1 MIQELREYSN
11 NIFFKLLMG
20 VIAITFVLSFGVGG
34 FFGDRKEVVAI
45 VNNEEILLKEYREAY
60 QNRLNSLQQQ
70 FGENAEQ
77 FAEQLNLRQQV
88 FNQLIDRHL
97 LLTDA
102 AELNLVATDL
112 ELQDFIRK
120 QPFFQQ
126 NGQFDYNTYET
137 VLSQNR
143 IVRHEYEASLRA
155 DILLKKK
162 QHSLGTGLVIND
174 NEVEQTFRRNFEKIE
189 VEYVYFDPNIFI
201 EKISADDAELIEY
214 LQDNPQKFQT
224 LNQFRM
230 EYFTISTEYYQD
242 NVNVRE
248 REVRR
253 YYKKYLDN
261 YVTPPEI
268 KARHILLKL
277 VPDAP
282 EDELQEKREKLNKL
296 LAEIKAGSLFE
307 VLAKEH
313 SEDGT
318 STEGGDL
325 GWFKPGEMVPAF
337 ESAAF
342 ALEAGQVSKI
352 VQSPFGLHLIKVDE
366 RKDEI
371 TKSLDDVREEI
382 TIILTESRA
391 IKRLEEDLN
400 RLQGLGGEAFTEE
413 AQKFNRDVI
422 NAEWFDSNDVIK
434 GLGSATALVSELLS
448 RKLGEMGVWK
458 RNPVLGHVI
467 YRLNETK
474 IPETRLF
481 EDAKEDVYT
490 AVRLEKAK
498 AVAIET
504 AKKVLTQVQAGTTLT
519 KLVKKYGLK
528 TETLSFTANT
538 RFLPNIGD
546 NTEFRK
552 VGLHLNENSSFG
564 LSLDVNRADLIQ
576 FKKRSLSE
584 DKALEEKEKVRA
596 QLLKNLQQALLTKEL
611 KRLRDSASIEVINPV
626 FGTPGAS

>member
-20 VIAITFVLSFGVGG
+20 VIAVTFVLSFGVGG
-34 FFGDRKEVVAI
+34 FFGDRKEVVAK
-45 VNNEEILLKEYREAY
+45 VNDQEILLKEYREAY
-60 QNRLNSLQQQ
+60 QNRLGALQQQ

-112 ELQDFIRK
+112 ELQDYIRK

-126 NGQFDYNTYET
+126 NGQFDYDTYET

-155 DILLKKK
+155 DILLTKK
-162 QHSLGTGLVIND
+162 QQLLGTGLVISD

-189 VEYVYFDPNIFI
+189 VEYVYFDPQVFV
-201 EKISADDAELIEY
+201 EKTTAEDAELRKY
-214 LQDNPQKFQT
+214 LQDNPQNFQT
-224 LNQFRM
+224 LNKFRM
-230 EYFTISTEYYQD
+230 EYFTISADYYQD
-242 NVNVRE
+242 NVKVRE

-253 YYKKYLDN
+253 YYKKYTDN
-261 YVTPPEI
+261 YVTPPEV

-282 EDELQEKREKLNKL
+282 ENEQQEKRDQLNKL
-296 LAEIKAGSLFE
+296 LAEIKAGSSFE
-307 VLAKEH
+307 ELAKKH

-318 STEGGDL
+318 SADGGDL

-342 ALEAGQVSKI
+342 ALEAGQVSEI
-352 VQSPFGLHLIKVDE
+352 VQSPFGLHLIKVEE

-371 TKSLDDVREEI
+371 TKSLDEAREEI
-382 TIILTESRA
+382 TLILAESRA
-391 IKRLEEDLN
+391 QKRLEEDLD
-400 RLQGLGGEAFTEE
+400 RLAGLAGEAFTEE
-413 AQKFNRDVI
+413 AQKLNREVL
-422 NAEWFDSNDVIK
+422 NAEWFDRTEVIP
-434 GLGSATALVSELLS
+434 GLGSAAALVPELVS
-448 RKLGEMGVWK
+448 RKAGEMGVWK

-467 YRLNETK
+467 YRLTETK

-481 EDAKEDVYT
+481 EDAKEDVFK

-498 AVAIET
+498 TVALES
-504 AKKVLTQVQAGTTLT
+504 AKKALTQLEAGTKLN
-519 KLVKKYGLK
+519 KLVKKHGLK
-528 TETLSFTANT
+528 TETLEFTANT

-552 VGLHLNENSSFG
+552 VGLHLNENSLFG
-564 LSLDVNRADLIQ
+564 LSIDGNRADLIL

-584 DKALEEKEKVRA
+584 DKALEQKDKVRA
-596 QLLKNLQQALLTKEL
+596 QLLQNMRQALLSKEL
-611 KRLRDSASIEVINPV
+611 KRLRDSATIEVINPV
-626 FGTPGAS
+626 FGTPGSS

>member
-1 MIQELREYSN
+1 
-11 NIFFKLLMG
+11 MG
-20 VIAITFVLSFGVGG
+20 VIAVTFVLSFGVGG
-34 FFGDRKEVVAI
+34 FFGDRKEVVAK
-45 VNNEEILLKEYREAY
+45 VNDQEILLKEYREAY
-60 QNRLNSLQQQ
+60 QNRLGALQQQ

-112 ELQDFIRK
+112 ELQDYIRK

-126 NGQFDYNTYET
+126 NGQFDYDTYET

-155 DILLKKK
+155 DILLTKK
-162 QHSLGTGLVIND
+162 QQLLGTGLVISD

-189 VEYVYFDPNIFI
+189 VEYVYFDPQVFV
-201 EKISADDAELIEY
+201 EKTTAEDAELRKY
-214 LQDNPQKFQT
+214 LQDNPQNFQT
-224 LNQFRM
+224 LNKFRM
-230 EYFTISTEYYQD
+230 EYFTISADYYQD
-242 NVNVRE
+242 NVKVRE

-253 YYKKYLDN
+253 YYKKYTDN
-261 YVTPPEI
+261 YVTPPEV

-282 EDELQEKREKLNKL
+282 ENEQQEKREQLNKL
-296 LAEIKAGSLFE
+296 LAEIKAGSSFE
-307 VLAKEH
+307 ELAKKH

-318 STEGGDL
+318 SADGGDL

-342 ALEAGQVSKI
+342 ALEAGQVSEI
-352 VQSPFGLHLIKVDE
+352 VQSPFGLHLIKVEE

-371 TKSLDDVREEI
+371 TKSLDEAREEI
-382 TIILTESRA
+382 TLILAESRA
-391 IKRLEEDLN
+391 QKRLEEDLD
-400 RLQGLGGEAFTEE
+400 RLAGLAGEAFTDE
-413 AQKFNRDVI
+413 AQKLNREVL
-422 NAEWFDSNDVIK
+422 NAEWFDRTEVIP
-434 GLGSATALVSELLS
+434 GLGSAAALVPELVS
-448 RKLGEMGVWK
+448 RKAGEMGVWK

-467 YRLNETK
+467 YRLTETK

-481 EDAKEDVYT
+481 EDAKEDVFK

-498 AVAIET
+498 TVALES
-504 AKKVLTQVQAGTTLT
+504 AKKALTQLEAGTKLN
-519 KLVKKYGLK
+519 KLVKKHGLK
-528 TETLSFTANT
+528 TETLEFTANT

-552 VGLHLNENSSFG
+552 VGLHLNENSLFG
-564 LSLDVNRADLIQ
+564 LSIDGNRADLIL

-584 DKALEEKEKVRA
+584 DKALEQKDKVRA
-596 QLLKNLQQALLTKEL
+596 QLLQNMRQALLSKEL
-611 KRLRDSASIEVINPV
+611 KRLRDSATIEVINPV
-626 FGTPGAS
+626 FGTPGSS

>member
-20 VIAITFVLSFGVGG
+20 VIAVTFVLSFGVGG
-34 FFGDRKEVVAI
+34 FFGDRKEVVAK
-45 VNNEEILLKEYREAY
+45 VNDQEILLKEYREAY
-60 QNRLNSLQQQ
+60 QNRLGALQQQ

-112 ELQDFIRK
+112 ELQDYIRK

-126 NGQFDYNTYET
+126 NGQFDYDTYET

-155 DILLKKK
+155 DILLTKK
-162 QHSLGTGLVIND
+162 QQLLGTGLVISD

-189 VEYVYFDPNIFI
+189 VEYVYFDPQVFV
-201 EKISADDAELIEY
+201 EKTTAEDAELRKY
-214 LQDNPQKFQT
+214 LQDNPQNFQT
-224 LNQFRM
+224 LNKFRM
-230 EYFTISTEYYQD
+230 EYFTISADYYQD
-242 NVNVRE
+242 NVKVRE

-253 YYKKYLDN
+253 YYKKYTDN
-261 YVTPPEI
+261 YVTPPEV

-282 EDELQEKREKLNKL
+282 ENEQQEKREQLNKL
-296 LAEIKAGSLFE
+296 LAEIKAGSSFE
-307 VLAKEH
+307 ELAKKH

-318 STEGGDL
+318 SADGGDL

-342 ALEAGQVSKI
+342 ALEAGQVSEI
-352 VQSPFGLHLIKVDE
+352 VQSPFGLHLIKVEE

-371 TKSLDDVREEI
+371 TKSLDEAREEI
-382 TIILTESRA
+382 TLILAESRA
-391 IKRLEEDLN
+391 QKRLEEDLD
-400 RLQGLGGEAFTEE
+400 RLAGLAGEAFTDE
-413 AQKFNRDVI
+413 AQKLNREVL
-422 NAEWFDSNDVIK
+422 NAEWFDRTEVIP
-434 GLGSATALVSELLS
+434 GLGSAAALVPELVS
-448 RKLGEMGVWK
+448 RKSGEMGVWK

-467 YRLNETK
+467 YRLTETK

-481 EDAKEDVYT
+481 EDAKEDVFK

-498 AVAIET
+498 TVALES
-504 AKKVLTQVQAGTTLT
+504 AKKALTQLEAGTKLN
-519 KLVKKYGLK
+519 KLVKKHGLK
-528 TETLSFTANT
+528 TETLEFTANT

-552 VGLHLNENSSFG
+552 VGLHLNENSLFG
-564 LSLDVNRADLIQ
+564 LSIDGNRADLIL
-576 FKKRSLSE
+576 FKKRSLSD
-584 DKALEEKEKVRA
+584 DKALEQKDKVRA
-596 QLLKNLQQALLTKEL
+596 QLLQNMRQALLSKEL
-611 KRLRDSASIEVINPV
+611 KRLRDSATIEVINPV
-626 FGTPGAS
+626 FGTPGSS

>member
-20 VIAITFVLSFGVGG
+20 VIAVTFVLSFGVGG
-34 FFGDRKEVVAI
+34 FFGDRKEVVAK
-45 VNNEEILLKEYREAY
+45 VNDQEILLKEYREAY
-60 QNRLNSLQQQ
+60 QNRLGALQQQ

-112 ELQDFIRK
+112 ELQDYIRK

-126 NGQFDYNTYET
+126 NGQFDYDTYET

-155 DILLKKK
+155 DILLAKK
-162 QHSLGTGLVIND
+162 QQLLGTGLVISD
-174 NEVEQTFRRNFEKIE
+174 SEVEQTFRRNFEKIE
-189 VEYVYFDPNIFI
+189 VEYVYFDPQAFV
-201 EKISADDAELIEY
+201 EKTTAEDAELRKY
-214 LQDNPQKFQT
+214 LQDNPQEFQT
-224 LNQFRM
+224 LNRFRM
-230 EYFTISTEYYQD
+230 EYFTISADYYQD
-242 NVNVRE
+242 NVKVRE

-253 YYKKYLDN
+253 YYKKYAEN
-261 YVTPPEI
+261 YVTPPEV

-277 VPDAP
+277 IPDAP
-282 EDELQEKREKLNKL
+282 ENEQQEKREQLNKL
-296 LAEIKAGSLFE
+296 LAEIKAGSSFE
-307 VLAKEH
+307 ELAIKH
-313 SEDGT
+313 SEDAT
-318 STEGGDL
+318 SAEGGDL

-342 ALEAGQVSKI
+342 ALEAGQVSEI
-352 VQSPFGLHLIKVDE
+352 VQSPFGLHLIKVEE
-366 RKDEI
+366 RKNEI
-371 TKSLDDVREEI
+371 TKSLDEAREEI
-382 TIILTESRA
+382 TLILAESRA
-391 IKRLEEDLN
+391 QKRLEEELD
-400 RLQGLGGEAFTEE
+400 RLAGLAGEAFTEE
-413 AQKFNRDVI
+413 AQKLNREVLI
-422 NAEWFDSNDVIK
+422 AEWFDRTEVIP
-434 GLGSATALVSELLS
+434 GLGSAAELVPELVS
-448 RKLGEMGVWK
+448 RKSGEMGVWK

-467 YRLNETK
+467 YRLSETK

-481 EDAKEDVYT
+481 EDAKEDLFK

-498 AVAIET
+498 AVAIES
-504 AKKVLTQVQAGTTLT
+504 AKKALSQLEAGTKLNN
-519 KLVKKYGLK
+519 LVKKYGLK
-528 TETLSFTANT
+528 TETLEFTANT

-552 VGLHLNENSSFG
+552 VGLHLNENSLFG
-564 LSLDVNRADLIQ
+564 LSLDGNRADLIQ

-584 DKALEEKEKVRA
+584 DKALEQKDKVRA
-596 QLLKNLQQALLTKEL
+596 QLLQNMQQALLSKEL
-611 KRLRDSASIEVINPV
+611 KRLRDSATIEVINPV
-626 FGTPGAS
+626 FGTPGSS

>member
-20 VIAITFVLSFGVGG
+20 VIAVTFVLSFGVGG
-34 FFGDRKEVVAI
+34 FFGDRKEVVAK
-45 VNNEEILLKEYREAY
+45 VNDQEILLKEYSEAY
-60 QNRLNSLQQQ
+60 QNRLGALQQQ

-112 ELQDFIRK
+112 ELQDYIRK

-126 NGQFDYNTYET
+126 NGQFDYDTYET

-155 DILLKKK
+155 DILLTKK
-162 QHSLGTGLVIND
+162 QQLLGTGLVISD

-189 VEYVYFDPNIFI
+189 VEYVYFDPQVFV
-201 EKISADDAELIEY
+201 EKTTAEDAELRKY
-214 LQDNPQKFQT
+214 LQDNPQNFQT
-224 LNQFRM
+224 LNKFRM
-230 EYFTISTEYYQD
+230 EYFTISADYYQD
-242 NVNVRE
+242 NVKVRE

-253 YYKKYLDN
+253 YYKKYTDN
-261 YVTPPEI
+261 YVTPPEV

-282 EDELQEKREKLNKL
+282 ENEQQEKREQLNKL
-296 LAEIKAGSLFE
+296 LAEIKAGSSFE
-307 VLAKEH
+307 ELAKKH

-318 STEGGDL
+318 SADGGDL

-342 ALEAGQVSKI
+342 ALEAGQVSEI
-352 VQSPFGLHLIKVDE
+352 VQSPFGLHLIKVEE

-371 TKSLDDVREEI
+371 TKSLDEAREEI
-382 TIILTESRA
+382 TLILAESRA
-391 IKRLEEDLN
+391 QKRLEEDLD
-400 RLQGLGGEAFTEE
+400 RLAGLAGEAFTDE
-413 AQKFNRDVI
+413 AQKLNREVL
-422 NAEWFDSNDVIK
+422 NAEWFDRTEVIP
-434 GLGSATALVSELLS
+434 GLGSAAALVPELVS
-448 RKLGEMGVWK
+448 RKAGEMGVWK

-467 YRLNETK
+467 YRLSETK

-481 EDAKEDVYT
+481 EDAKEDVFK

-498 AVAIET
+498 TVALES
-504 AKKVLTQVQAGTTLT
+504 AKKALTQLEAGTKLN
-519 KLVKKYGLK
+519 KLVKKHGLK
-528 TETLSFTANT
+528 TETLEFTANT

-552 VGLHLNENSSFG
+552 VGLHLNENSLFG
-564 LSLDVNRADLIQ
+564 LSIDGNRADLIL
-576 FKKRSLSE
+576 FKKRSLSD
-584 DKALEEKEKVRA
+584 DKALEQKDKVRA
-596 QLLKNLQQALLTKEL
+596 QLLQNMRQALLSKEL
-611 KRLRDSASIEVINPV
+611 KRLRDSATIEVINPV
-626 FGTPGAS
+626 FGTPGSS

>member
-20 VIAITFVLSFGVGG
+20 VIAVTFVLSFGVGG
-34 FFGDRKEVVAI
+34 FFGDRKEVVAK
-45 VNNEEILLKEYREAY
+45 VNDQEILLKEYREAY
-60 QNRLNSLQQQ
+60 QNRLGALQQQ

-112 ELQDFIRK
+112 ELQDYIRK

-126 NGQFDYNTYET
+126 NGQFDYDTYET

-155 DILLKKK
+155 DILLTKK
-162 QHSLGTGLVIND
+162 QQLLGTGLVISD

-189 VEYVYFDPNIFI
+189 VEYVYFDPQVFV
-201 EKISADDAELIEY
+201 EKTTAEDAELRKY
-214 LQDNPQKFQT
+214 LQDNPQNFQT
-224 LNQFRM
+224 LNKFRM
-230 EYFTISTEYYQD
+230 EYFTISADYYQD
-242 NVNVRE
+242 NVKVRE

-253 YYKKYLDN
+253 YYKKYTDN
-261 YVTPPEI
+261 YVTPPEV

-282 EDELQEKREKLNKL
+282 ENEQQEKREQLNKL
-296 LAEIKAGSLFE
+296 LAEIKAGSSFE
-307 VLAKEH
+307 ELAKKH

-318 STEGGDL
+318 SADGGDL

-342 ALEAGQVSKI
+342 ALEAGQVSEI
-352 VQSPFGLHLIKVDE
+352 VQSPFGLHLIKVEE

-371 TKSLDDVREEI
+371 TKSLDEAREEI
-382 TIILTESRA
+382 TLILAESRA
-391 IKRLEEDLN
+391 QKRLEEDLD
-400 RLQGLGGEAFTEE
+400 RLAGLAGEAFTDE
-413 AQKFNRDVI
+413 AQKLNKEVL
-422 NAEWFDSNDVIK
+422 NAEWFDRTEVIP
-434 GLGSATALVSELLS
+434 GLGSAAALVPELVS
-448 RKLGEMGVWK
+448 RKAGEMGVWK

-467 YRLNETK
+467 YRLSETK

-481 EDAKEDVYT
+481 EDAKEDVFK

-498 AVAIET
+498 TVALES
-504 AKKVLTQVQAGTTLT
+504 AKKALTQLEAGTKLN
-519 KLVKKYGLK
+519 KLVKKHGLK
-528 TETLSFTANT
+528 TETLEFTANT

-552 VGLHLNENSSFG
+552 VGLHLNENSLFG
-564 LSLDVNRADLIQ
+564 LSIDGNRADLIL

-584 DKALEEKEKVRA
+584 DKALEQKDKVRA
-596 QLLKNLQQALLTKEL
+596 QLLQNMRQALLSKEL
-611 KRLRDSASIEVINPV
+611 KRLRDSATIEVINPV
-626 FGTPGAS
+626 FGTPGSS

>member
-20 VIAITFVLSFGVGG
+20 VIAVTFVLSFGVGG
-34 FFGDRKEVVAI
+34 FFGDRKEVVAK
-45 VNNEEILLKEYREAY
+45 VNDQEILLKEYREAY
-60 QNRLNSLQQQ
+60 QNRLGALQQQ

-112 ELQDFIRK
+112 ELQDYIRK

-126 NGQFDYNTYET
+126 NGQFDYDTYET

-155 DILLKKK
+155 DILLTKK
-162 QHSLGTGLVIND
+162 QQLLGTGLVISD

-189 VEYVYFDPNIFI
+189 VEYVYFDPQVFV
-201 EKISADDAELIEY
+201 EKTTAEDAEIRKY
-214 LQDNPQKFQT
+214 LQDNPQNFQT
-224 LNQFRM
+224 LNKFRM
-230 EYFTISTEYYQD
+230 EYFTISADYYQD
-242 NVNVRE
+242 NVKVRE

-253 YYKKYLDN
+253 YYKKYTDN
-261 YVTPPEI
+261 YVTPPEV

-282 EDELQEKREKLNKL
+282 ENEQQEKREQLNKL
-296 LAEIKAGSLFE
+296 LAEIKAGSSFE
-307 VLAKEH
+307 ELAKKH

-318 STEGGDL
+318 SAEGGDL

-342 ALEAGQVSKI
+342 ALEAGQVSEI
-352 VQSPFGLHLIKVDE
+352 VQSPFGLHLIKVEE

-371 TKSLDDVREEI
+371 TKSLDEAREEI
-382 TIILTESRA
+382 TLILAESRA
-391 IKRLEEDLN
+391 QKRLEEDLD
-400 RLQGLGGEAFTEE
+400 RLAGLAGEAFTDE
-413 AQKFNRDVI
+413 AQKLNREVL
-422 NAEWFDSNDVIK
+422 NAEWFDRTEVIP
-434 GLGSATALVSELLS
+434 GLGSAAALVPELVS
-448 RKLGEMGVWK
+448 RKAGEMGVWK

-467 YRLNETK
+467 YRLTETK

-481 EDAKEDVYT
+481 EDAKEDVFK

-498 AVAIET
+498 TVALES
-504 AKKVLTQVQAGTTLT
+504 AKKALTQLEAGTKLN
-519 KLVKKYGLK
+519 KLVKKHGLK
-528 TETLSFTANT
+528 TETLEFTANT

-552 VGLHLNENSSFG
+552 VGLHLNENSLFG
-564 LSLDVNRADLIQ
+564 LSIDGNRADLIL

-584 DKALEEKEKVRA
+584 DKALEQKDKVRA
-596 QLLKNLQQALLTKEL
+596 QLLQNMRQALLSKEL
-611 KRLRDSASIEVINPV
+611 KRLRDSATIEVINPV
-626 FGTPGAS
+626 FGTPGSS

>member
-20 VIAITFVLSFGVGG
+20 VIAVTFVLSFGVGG
-34 FFGDRKEVVAI
+34 FFGDRKEVVAK
-45 VNNEEILLKEYREAY
+45 VNDQEILLKEYREAY
-60 QNRLNSLQQQ
+60 QNRLGALQQQ

-112 ELQDFIRK
+112 ELQDYIRK

-126 NGQFDYNTYET
+126 NGQFDYDTYET

-155 DILLKKK
+155 DILLTKK
-162 QHSLGTGLVIND
+162 QQLLGTGLVISD

-189 VEYVYFDPNIFI
+189 VEYVYFDPQVFV
-201 EKISADDAELIEY
+201 EKTTAEDAELRKH
-214 LQDNPQKFQT
+214 LQDNPQNFQT
-224 LNQFRM
+224 LNKFRM
-230 EYFTISTEYYQD
+230 EYFTISADYYQD
-242 NVNVRE
+242 NVKVRE

-253 YYKKYLDN
+253 YYKKYTDN
-261 YVTPPEI
+261 YVTPPEV

-282 EDELQEKREKLNKL
+282 ENEQQEKRDQLNKL
-296 LAEIKAGSLFE
+296 LAEIKAGSSFE
-307 VLAKEH
+307 ELAKKH

-318 STEGGDL
+318 SADGGDL

-342 ALEAGQVSKI
+342 ALEAGQVSEI
-352 VQSPFGLHLIKVDE
+352 VQSPFGLHLIKVEE

-371 TKSLDDVREEI
+371 TKSLDEAREEI
-382 TIILTESRA
+382 TLILAESRA
-391 IKRLEEDLN
+391 QKRLEEDLD
-400 RLQGLGGEAFTEE
+400 RLAGLAGEAFTDE
-413 AQKFNRDVI
+413 AQKLNREVL
-422 NAEWFDSNDVIK
+422 NAEWFDRTEVIP
-434 GLGSATALVSELLS
+434 GLGSAAALVPELVS
-448 RKLGEMGVWK
+448 RKAGEMGVWK

-467 YRLNETK
+467 YRLTETK

-481 EDAKEDVYT
+481 EDAKEDVFK

-498 AVAIET
+498 TVALES
-504 AKKVLTQVQAGTTLT
+504 AKKALTQLEAGTKLN
-519 KLVKKYGLK
+519 KLVKKHGLK
-528 TETLSFTANT
+528 TETLEFTANT

-552 VGLHLNENSSFG
+552 VGLHLNENSLFG
-564 LSLDVNRADLIQ
+564 LSIDGNRADLIL

-584 DKALEEKEKVRA
+584 DKALEQKDKVRA
-596 QLLKNLQQALLTKEL
+596 QLLQNMRQALLSKEL
-611 KRLRDSASIEVINPV
+611 KRLRDSATIEVINPV
-626 FGTPGAS
+626 FGTPGSS